1 MTDTPRLRTGV
12 RWSVRSRILAS
23 ILVVAALGMTV
34 AGGAA
39 YLLQR
44 ERTLNEIDDRLV
56 SRVETARQVVSG
68 EATPTDIG
76 GPVPSNPNLRMH
88 VSTDAALASVLSHV
102 PANRN
107 ESSLGIIDGRA
118 KYIPGTARDF
128 AIEDDPAFVSRIIA
142 EVADGS
148 VKMGTSLNDHGFYRY
163 IAAPMSLEGEDGT
176 QAEGAIYVA
185 AVDVN
190 AELAS
195 LGSWSLTYVIA
206 SLIALFAIGLVG
218 WFFAGRLLRPIRQL
232 RLAASRI
239 TATDL
244 KERIPVVG
252 SDDVSELTAT
262 VNDMLGRLDGS
273 MTSQNQLIDD
283 VRHELKTPITIVRGH
298 LEVMDVH
305 NLAEVE
311 ATRALAIDELD
322 RMAGLVDDIESLAET
337 QLALTCTRT
346 DAATFTADVFA
357 KASVIGGH
365 DWVLVE
371 KATAVVAIDAGRVT
385 QAWLQLADNAA
396 KYSPAN
402 STIEIGSTAS
412 KDSIEFWVADSGPGI
427 APAAVERIFERF
439 GRVDTGRGIRGS
451 GLGLAIVKAIAV
463 AHGGTVNLTSSPQG
477 SRFGIVVPTLET
489 MNTEELE
496 GITP

>member
-1 MTDTPRLRTGV
+1 MTDTARNRTGV

-34 AGGAA
+34 AGITA

-44 ERTLNEIDDRLV
+44 DRTLEDIDDVLI
-56 SRVETARQVVSG
+56 SRVEAAQKVVSG
-68 EATPTDIG
+68 AATPLSVD
-76 GPVPSNPNLRMH
+76 GPRPANPNQRRFPT
-88 VSTDAALASVLSHV
+88 VTDAMRSALSHV
-102 PANRN
+102 PTNRN

-118 KYIPGTARDF
+118 QIIPGAPPDF
-128 AIEDDPAFVSRIIA
+128 AIEDNPDLVSRIIA
-142 EVADGS
+142 EVADGK
-148 VKMGTSLNDHGFYRY
+148 VKMGTSLSDHGLYRY
-163 IAAPMSLEGEDGT
+163 IAAPLNLEGVESKPGD
-176 QAEGAIYVA
+176 AIFVA

-190 AELAS
+190 GSLES
-195 LGSWSLTYVIA
+195 LGSWSLTYAIVSFIT
-206 SLIALFAIGLVG
+206 LFAIGLVG

-232 RLAASRI
+232 RAAASRI

-244 KERIPVVG
+244 SERIPVVG
-252 SDDVSELTAT
+252 QDDVSELTST
-262 VNDMLGRLDGS
+262 VNDMLERLNGS

-298 LEVMDVH
+298 LEVLDPTNV
-305 NLAEVE
+305 AEVE
-311 ATRALAIDELD
+311 AARALAIDELD
-322 RMAGLVDDIESLAET
+322 RMAGLVDDIESLAEK

-346 DAATFTADVFA
+346 DAATFTSDVFA

-371 KATAVVAIDAGRVT
+371 SATAVVSIDTGRVT

-402 STIEIGSTAS
+402 STIEIGSTVLR
-412 KDSIEFWVADSGPGI
+412 DSIEFWVADSGPGI

-463 AHGGTVNLTSSPQG
+463 AHGGTVNLTSSPKG
-477 SRFGIVVPTLET
+477 SRFGIIVPSLET